1 MRIIVDAMG
10 GDNAPGAA
18 VQGAVDAA
26 KEFGIELTLVGDPAA
41 IGRCLGE
48 CGSEADGERIK
59 LVPTTEVIT
68 MEDDPTTAVRLKRD
82 SSMAVGLRMLANGE
96 GDAFVSA
103 GSTGALLGGATV
115 TVRRVRGIRRAAL
128 APVVPSAGKGILLI
142 DCGANVE
149 CTSEYFLQFAY
160 MGSFYAERIMG
171 IERPRVALLN
181 IGVEECKGTPERI
194 EAYKA
199 LKAAG
204 EAGRI
209 NFIGNIEAR
218 EAVLGGADVLVSDGF
233 TGNIFLKTIE
243 GTALFLLK
251 ELKGAFMSSTKSKL
265 GALLLKDRM
274 SELKGR
280 VDVSEVGGTIM
291 LGLQKTVVKAH
302 GSSNARAF
310 RSAIKQAIGFVEAD
324 VIGEIERHAGEMKVA
339 KEA

>member
-1 MRIIVDAMG
+1 MRIIVDVMG

-18 VQGAVDAA
+18 VQGALDAA

-48 CGSEADGERIK
+48 RGSAADGEHIR
-59 LVPTTEVIT
+59 LVPAAEVIT
-68 MEDDPTTAVRLKRD
+68 MEDDPATAVRLKRD
-82 SSMAVGLRMLANGE
+82 SSMAVGLKMLANGE

-128 APVVPSAGKGILLI
+128 APVVPTAGNGMLLI

-149 CTSEYFLQFAY
+149 CTPEYFLQFAY

-204 EAGRI
+204 DAGRI

-233 TGNIFLKTIE
+233 TGNIFLKTLE
-243 GTALFLLK
+243 GTALFLLR
-251 ELKGAFMSSTKSKL
+251 ELKGAFM
-265 GALLLKDRM
+265 
-274 SELKGR
+274 
-280 VDVSEVGGTIM
+280 
-291 LGLQKTVVKAH
+291 
-302 GSSNARAF
+302 
-310 RSAIKQAIGFVEAD
+310 
-324 VIGEIERHAGEMKVA
+324 
-339 KEA
+339 